1 MDFIVNEATFS
12 LPCRSFIIDYS
23 VSQKRKL
30 AVVKEFTIRLLY
42 SIHEISPDQ
51 IAEYFGFS
59 TEEMQVMLVAL
70 QEERLIEWDE
80 GNVKLTSYA
89 NERFEQ
95 VDGKSVPR
103 FFEVTDQI
111 DTVTFDL
118 FTFKLLIGT
127 PSGSISPNNM
137 EILLPSEA
145 MGHLTEKAKSA
156 FDKNFYIFLEKV
168 KKVNIY
174 SENTEL
180 YKINQ
185 VFNRFDS
192 LVPIKIQYV
201 INSTS
206 PNQPTI
212 QYADKWMDEWDDD
225 KSLYAAVSAQK
236 DFVPTPGCDL
246 SIAFGE
252 YIRISRDPSSAI
264 FFKGENFDF
273 SAVMDTYSQKNGV
286 YDLETRMLIG
296 NLYTPKNK
304 DVVQSMIDYK
314 FGENNVVSTNGAIW
328 CIDPAD
334 KIWGRG
340 PELEIF
346 MSSIESRFDERE
358 KPEKTILVSQV
369 DCPQSAFTKK
379 ERYGITGAN
388 FQGVNKMPGNSQ
400 CEILLIPNVLV
411 ACIFHFT
418 IEDYYPLTL
427 PIGYVSTNVDRIARV
442 QQDLTTFFNNPALT
456 NAYFE
461 RKNVKEENLV
471 LNSKLMKILEM

>member
-42 SIHEISPDQ
+42 SIREISPDQ

-70 QEERLIEWDE
+70 QEERLIKWED

-174 SENTEL
+174 SETTEL

-201 INSTS
+201 VNSTS
-206 PNQPTI
+206 PTQPTI

-236 DFVPTPGCDL
+236 EFVPTPRCDL
-246 SIAFGE
+246 SIAFGD
-252 YIRISRDPSSAI
+252 YIRISRDPSSTR
-264 FFKGENFDF
+264 FFRGENFDF
-273 SAVMDTYSQKNGV
+273 AAAMDTYSQNNGI
-286 YDLETRMLIG
+286 YDLDTKMLIG

-304 DVVQSMIDYK
+304 DVIQSLIDNK
-314 FGENNVVSTNGAIW
+314 FGENNVLSTNGAVW
-328 CIDPAD
+328 CIDPED

-346 MSSIESRFDERE
+346 MRSIESRFDERR
-358 KPEKTILVSQV
+358 KPERIILVSQV
-369 DCPQSAFTKK
+369 DCRQSAFIMK
-379 ERYGITGAN
+379 ECYSITGAN

-400 CEILLIPNVLV
+400 CEILLIPNVMV
-411 ACIFHFT
+411 ACIFHFI

-427 PIGYVSTNVDRIARV
+427 PIGYVSTNEDRIEHVRQA
-442 QQDLTTFFNNPALT
+442 LTKFFSNRALT
-456 NAYFE
+456 NSYFE
-461 RKNVKEENLV
+461 RKGIKEEEFI
-471 LNSKLMKILEM
+471 LNSKLLKVLD